1 MTSKEFEAYRTEVAR
16 LESEMRQSKERELKE
31 VREIAAERNRRH
43 ADLKIESARFLRE
56 IGERSTDITNEAAD
70 RRMAVERREKDLR
83 FQLQTQ
89 ISMLKHDFECAVTG
103 QPSEAV
109 PFREGQVGKAAAL

>member
-56 IGERSTDITNEAAD
+56 IGERSTAITNEAAD

-83 FQLQTQ
+83 FRLQTQ

-103 QPSEAV
+103 QPSEAA
-109 PFREGQVGKAAAL
+109 PFRDGQVGKAAAL